1 VAEFADELFNLMPC
15 WMASPEAVSAIFPME
30 QLFDLVIF
38 DEASQ
43 CFAERGIP
51 AMYRGKQVV
60 IAGDDK
66 QLKPFELYQV
76 RWTEDETEAPDL
88 EVSSLLELTGR
99 YLPTVHLQGHYRSQS
114 LPLIEFS
121 NKFFYEGRLKLLPD
135 KEIINKQDTPITLHK
150 VKGEWSNNTNLVE
163 AIAVVDF
170 ALYLIHKFPEK
181 EVGIITFNAPQQ
193 VMIMDLMEEKASR
206 ESLVIP
212 SSLFIKN
219 IENVQGDEKDIIIFS
234 IGYAPDEKGKLSMQ
248 FGSLNVAGGEN
259 RLNVAVTRARE
270 KIIVFSS
277 IEPEELKMQGI
288 KNEGPK
294 LLKKYLEYA
303 RAISEDKFEGYEHQ
317 PYQYSSG
324 WYLNRHLVNSG
335 ALKYPQL
342 SFSFNEIPF
351 ADIAVREGKNYHG
364 AVLTDDQMYQ
374 SSLTVK
380 EPHAYTPAL
389 LEQKHW
395 QYHRVFSRNWWSNQQ
410 RTEDELVKFI
420 YQATES

>member
-1 VAEFADELFNLMPC
+1 
-15 WMASPEAVSAIFPME
+15 
-30 QLFDLVIF
+30 
-38 DEASQ
+38 
-43 CFAERGIP
+43 
-51 AMYRGKQVV
+51 
-60 IAGDDK
+60 
-66 QLKPFELYQV
+66 V
-76 RWTEDETEAPDL
+76 RWTEEETETPDL

-135 KEIINKQDTPITLHK
+135 REIINKQDAPITFHK
-150 VKGEWSNNTNLVE
+150 VNGEWSNQTNLVE
-163 AIAVVDF
+163 AVAVVDF
-170 ALYLIHKFPEK
+170 ALYMIQRFPEK
-181 EVGIITFNAPQQ
+181 EIGIITFNAPQQ
-193 VMIMDLMEEKASR
+193 FMIMDLIEEKASR
-206 ESLVIP
+206 ESIQLP
-212 SSLFIKN
+212 QSLFIKN

-234 IGYAPDEKGKLSMQ
+234 IGYAPDENGKLTMQ

-277 IEPEELKMQGI
+277 IEPEDLKLQGI

-303 RAISEDKFEGYEHQ
+303 RAISEDKFEGYEHH
-317 PYQYSSG
+317 PYGYSSG
-324 WYLNRHLVNSG
+324 WYLSRHLVGSG
-335 ALKYPQL
+335 AMKYQQL
-342 SFSFNEIPF
+342 SFSLNEMPF
-351 ADIAVREGKNYHG
+351 TDITVRDGGNYQ
-364 AVLTDDQMYQ
+364 AAILTDDQVYQ

-389 LEQKHW
+389 LDQKHW
-395 QYHRVFSRNWWSNQQ
+395 HYHRVFSRNWWSNRQ

-420 YQATES
+420 YQVTEM